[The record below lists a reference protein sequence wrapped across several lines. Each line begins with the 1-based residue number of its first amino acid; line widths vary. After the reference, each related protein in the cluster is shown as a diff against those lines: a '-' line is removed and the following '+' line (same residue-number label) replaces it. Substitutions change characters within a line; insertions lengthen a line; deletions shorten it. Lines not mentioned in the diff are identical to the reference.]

1 MEYLATKQMIK
12 YPENRGPSIFLD
24 KAYLGRS
31 KSLCSQGND
40 KDTWQGAQKECT
52 ASRGDLLKV
61 DDDNQKRFLIHF
73 MEVTGL
79 KKTKID
85 VNTESLTLLSPK
97 TEQHEFFLVTSV
109 SYKTE
114 WDTEENFDF
123 VFLFSIGIL

>member
-12 YPENRGPSIFLD
+12 YTENRGPSIFLD

-31 KSLCSQGND
+31 KSLCSQGSD
-40 KDTWQGAQKECT
+40 KDTWKGAQQECT

-61 DDDNQKRFLIHF
+61 DDDNQKRFMIHF

-79 KKTKID
+79 KKTNID
-85 VNTESLTLLSPK
+85 VSTESLTLLSPK